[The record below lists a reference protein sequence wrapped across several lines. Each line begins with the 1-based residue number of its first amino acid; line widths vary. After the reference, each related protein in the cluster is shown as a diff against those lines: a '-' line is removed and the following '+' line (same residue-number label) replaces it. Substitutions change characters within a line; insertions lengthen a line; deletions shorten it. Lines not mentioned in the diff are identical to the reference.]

1 MPFAVSSLDRLSSR
15 RRDTIQVNPVA
26 VSPYLMSLW
35 VMAINCPEIFGITQ
49 SVWTSTALKTTHPGP
64 L

>member
-15 RRDTIQVNPVA
+15 RRDIIQVNPVA

-35 VMAINCPEIFGITQ
+35 LMAINCPEIFGIT
-49 SVWTSTALKTTHPGP
+49 
-64 L
+64 